1 MWWNKG
7 FSDGNKKLGATDYLR
22 LVDEPDNG
30 LTWHA
35 FTDTMTDRRAQ
46 TRTPSYEL

>member
-30 LTWHA
+30 LTWRA
-35 FTDTMTDRRAQ
+35 FTDAMTDRRAQ
-46 TRTPSYEL
+46 TCTPSYEL